1 MRSAASPSDTRPD
14 HHGHPAAARSFGAL
28 PEDDTWVAE
37 AACRDAS
44 PDLFFSDRAEDIRA
58 AVRICRR
65 CPVAEECRAVA
76 LASGE
81 RFGVWGGQTERQRRR
96 ELRQTAGQRDA
107 A

>member
-1 MRSAASPSDTRPD
+1 MRNAASPSDTRSD
-14 HHGHPAAARSFGAL
+14 RHEHPAAGHSVSTL
-28 PEDDTWVAE
+28 PEDDTWVAQ

-65 CPVAEECRAVA
+65 CPVVEPCRAVA

-96 ELRQTAGQRDA
+96 ELRQAAEQPDA